1 MSKYGMP
8 LLITERDVTDL
19 LTMREAMDAVEA
31 SFAALGSGD
40 GTVNE
45 PRTRFFLPH
54 GVLHRMAAA
63 IPGQGVMG
71 MKVYTS
77 YAHGSR
83 FWVMLFSSDSGDLLA
98 LIEGNRL
105 GQVRTGAATG
115 VAAKYM
121 ALEGLTRASL
131 LGAGWQAETQAEAL
145 LIARPNIV
153 EFQVY
158 SRHYVP
164 RERFC
169 QKMTRRLSVRFTPM
183 DSAEA
188 AVRTTQAVICATSA
202 PEPVLHADWLQP
214 GDFIAAVGA
223 NRLTSREVEEAVV
236 EKASVV
242 AVDDLTQAKSEAA
255 ELLFAHERRK
265 FSWES
270 AIPLSDIVS
279 GHRPGRKTPEDI
291 TLFKSLGVA
300 LEDIAVAAVV
310 YKKATAAGRGQA
322 IATTN

>member
-1 MSKYGMP
+1 MP
-8 LLITERDVTDL
+8 LLLTERDVTDL
-19 LTMREAMDAVEA
+19 LTMRDAMDAVESA
-31 SFAALGSGD
+31 FAALGSGD

-45 PRTRFFLPH
+45 PRSRFFLPH
-54 GVLHRMAAA
+54 GVMHLMSAA
-63 IPGQGVMG
+63 IPGQSVMG
-71 MKVYTS
+71 TKTYTS
-77 YAHGSR
+77 YADGTR
-83 FWVMLFSSDSGDLLA
+83 FWVMLFSSDSGELLA
-98 LIEGNRL
+98 LIESNRL

-121 ALEGLTRASL
+121 ALDGLTRVSL
-131 LGAGWQAETQAEAL
+131 LGAGWQAEAQAEAL
-145 LIARPNIV
+145 LISCPHIV

-188 AVRTTQAVICATSA
+188 AVRTTQAIICSTTSRD
-202 PEPVLHADWLQP
+202 PVLLADWLQP
-214 GDFIAAVGA
+214 GDFVAAVGS
-223 NRLTSREVEEAVV
+223 NRLSSREIEEAVV
-236 EKASVV
+236 ERATVV
-242 AVDDLTQAKSEAA
+242 AVDDLIQAKSEAA

-270 AIPLSDIVS
+270 AIPLADIVS
-279 GHRPGRKTPEDI
+279 GHRQGRKTPEDI

-310 YKKATAAGRGQA
+310 YEKAREAGRGQA
-322 IATTN
+322 IPTTN

>member
-1 MSKYGMP
+1 MP
-8 LLITERDVTDL
+8 LLLTERDVTDL
-19 LTMREAMDAVEA
+19 LTMREAMDAVESA
-31 SFAALGSGD
+31 FAALGSGD
-40 GTVNE
+40 GTVNQ
-45 PRTRFFLPH
+45 PRSRFFLPH
-54 GVLHRMAAA
+54 GVMHHMAAA

-71 MKVYTS
+71 TKTYTS
-77 YAHGSR
+77 YADGTR
-83 FWVMLFSSDSGDLLA
+83 FWVMLFSSDNGELLA
-98 LIEGNRL
+98 VIEANRL
-105 GQVRTGAATG
+105 GQIRTGAATG

-145 LIARPNIV
+145 LIARPHIV
-153 EFQVY
+153 EVQVY

-188 AVRTTQAVICATSA
+188 AVRTTQAIICATTA
-202 PEPVLHADWLQP
+202 RDPVLHADWIQP

-223 NRLTSREVEEAVV
+223 NRLTMREVEEAVV
-236 EKASVV
+236 ERAAIV
-242 AVDDLTQAKSEAA
+242 AVDDIIQAKSESA

-270 AIPLSDIVS
+270 AIPLADIVG

-300 LEDIAVAAVV
+300 VEDIAVAAVV
-310 YKKATAAGRGQA
+310 YEKAKAAGRGQT